1 MNNDLDKVI
10 DQIKLLSGGEKNNI
24 DLPDDE
30 LLTKYEHDI
39 GFTFP
44 ADYKKVLKEI
54 GNVFY
59 GTIELLSVTK
69 DKKNYGELSQSLDD
83 ARKLG
88 VPKDWLPICE
98 DNGNYYCLLADGQVR
113 YWSHDGYSDEMW
125 SDITDWIQQVWI
137 NSY

>member
-1 MNNDLDKVI
+1 MNNDLDKI
-10 DQIKLLSGGEKNNI
+10 INELKLLSGGERNNI

-30 LLTKYEHDI
+30 LLAQYERDI

-44 ADYKKVLKEI
+44 NDYKKVLKEI

-59 GTIELLSVTK
+59 GSIGLLSVTK
-69 DKKNYGELSQSLDD
+69 DKQNYGELSQSLED
-83 ARKLG
+83 ARELG

-98 DNGNYYCLLADGQVR
+98 DNGNYYCLLSDGQVR

-125 SDITDWIQQVWI
+125 LDITDWLQQVWI
-137 NSY
+137 NGN